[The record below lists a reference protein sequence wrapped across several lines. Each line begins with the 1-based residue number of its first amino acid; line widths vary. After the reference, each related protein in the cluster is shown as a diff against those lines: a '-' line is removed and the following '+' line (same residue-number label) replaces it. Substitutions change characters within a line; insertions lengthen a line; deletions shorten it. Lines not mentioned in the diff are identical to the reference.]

1 MGSKAFMRF
10 LACLALAFAAMAAS
24 AYAAPPLEVYG
35 RLPAI
40 DMVSLSPSGNRFAL
54 VAREGEERKVYVRKP
69 DGQAELVAPIGKTK
83 VRSLTWA
90 GDDHLLVTVSATVG
104 VPVAGIPMQEWS
116 AIYHMG
122 LPNGPHYPMFGKS
135 KTYIDAVFGWYGAA
149 RMGDKW
155 YGYVGA
161 IPYDKIRTQGSQ
173 GTIQANLYRVDLNTG
188 DADLVDTTGVG
199 RRNWVIGPDG
209 QMNGYSSYDARGTNF
224 SLYGAGGRERILNR
238 QGGGEIGLYGIGR
251 TPGSLLVA
259 ERDDER
265 QVIREYRPGGPAE
278 GEVLPT
284 ETGDMGALIHRE
296 TRVAIGVR
304 SADGVRLFEPALQ
317 RRVDAARK
325 AFPNER
331 TVLVEYDRGFDRM
344 VLLTDGPK
352 DSGTYWLVDIARK
365 SAVPIGY
372 VNPEVKAAD
381 VGPMRMVSYK
391 AADGLAMEGVLTLP
405 PGREPKGLPLVVL
418 PHGGPLVPGDQ
429 AGFDWWAQAFA
440 SRGYAV
446 FQPNYRGTVG
456 YGEPFRRAA
465 YGQFGRKMQ
474 TDISDGVAALAA
486 QGIVDP
492 KRACIVGASYGGY
505 AALAGVT
512 VQQGLYRCAA
522 SVAGPTD
529 MSKFIIWLR
538 SRTGL
543 DQRAARFWK
552 TLSGAAE
559 GQDLDEISPVRLA
572 ARADAP
578 ILLIHGKDDTVV
590 PLDQSLMMEKALKQ
604 AGKTVEMVTMPGEDH
619 WLSREPTRQLML
631 ARTVAFVE
639 KHNPPQ

>member
-1 MGSKAFMRF
+1 MRF
-10 LACLALAFAAMAAS
+10 LACLALALAAMAAV
-24 AYAAPPLEVYG
+24 AHAAPPLEVYG

-54 VAREGEERKVYVRKP
+54 VAREGEERKVYVRRP
-69 DGQAELVAPIGKTK
+69 DGQAELVAPIGKAK
-83 VRSLTWA
+83 VRGLTWA

-104 VPVAGIPMQEWS
+104 VPVAGIPKQEWS
-116 AIYHMG
+116 SIYHMG
-122 LPNGPHYPMFGKS
+122 LPSGPHYAMFGKS
-135 KTYIDAVFGWYGAA
+135 KIYIDAVFGWYGAA
-149 RMGDKW
+149 KMGSKW

-161 IPYDKIRTQGSQ
+161 IPYEKIRTQASQ
-173 GTIQANLYRVDLNTG
+173 GAIQANLYRVDLDTG
-188 DADLVDTTGVG
+188 AADLVDTTGVG
-199 RRNWVIGPDG
+199 RRHWVIGADG
-209 QMNGYSSYDARGTNF
+209 QMAGYSHYDARGATY

-238 QGGGEIGLYGIGR
+238 QGATEIGLYGLGR
-251 TPGSLLVA
+251 TPGSLLVG
-259 ERDDER
+259 ERKDDR
-265 QVIREYRPGGPAE
+265 QELREYRPGGPSE
-278 GEVLPT
+278 GEVLPA
-284 ETGDMGALIHRE
+284 ESGDTSVLIDRE
-296 TRVAIGVR
+296 TRLAIGAS
-304 SADGVRLFEPALQ
+304 SADGVRLFDPALQ
-317 RRVDAARK
+317 RRVDAARR

-331 TVLVEYDRGFDRM
+331 STLVEYDKGFDRM
-344 VLLTDGPK
+344 VILTEGPK
-352 DSGTYWLVDIARK
+352 DSGTYWLVDIAKK

-372 VNPEVKAAD
+372 VHPQVKAAD

-405 PGREPKGLPLVVL
+405 PGREAKGLPLVVL
-418 PHGGPLVPGDQ
+418 PHGGPLVPGDK

-522 SVAGPTD
+522 SVAGPSD
-529 MSKFIIWLR
+529 MGKFIIWVR

-552 TLSGAAE
+552 ELSGASA
-559 GQDLDEISPVRLA
+559 GQDLDLISPARLA

-578 ILLIHGKDDTVV
+578 VLLIHGRDDTVV
-590 PLDQSLMMEKALKQ
+590 PLEQSQMMEKALKQ
-604 AGKTVEMVTMPGEDH
+604 AGKPVELVNMAGEDH
-619 WLSREPTRQLML
+619 WLSGEPTRQLML

-639 KHNPPQ
+639 KHNPAQ